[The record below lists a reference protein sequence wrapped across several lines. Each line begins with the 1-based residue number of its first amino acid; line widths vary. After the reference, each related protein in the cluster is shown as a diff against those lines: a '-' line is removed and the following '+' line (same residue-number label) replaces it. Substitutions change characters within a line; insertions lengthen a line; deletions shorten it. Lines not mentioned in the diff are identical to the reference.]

1 MIGSIILDLLSVVVT
16 LVGIIFFG
24 MIGCFGLYFINVAL
38 HVLLVDIL
46 HVDEVLKEIKE
57 LWVNRHE

>member
-1 MIGSIILDLLSVVVT
+1 MIGSIILDLLSVVIT
-16 LVGIIFFG
+16 IVGIILFG
-24 MIGCFGLYFINVAL
+24 MIGCFVLYFINVAL

>member
-1 MIGSIILDLLSVVVT
+1 MIGSIILDLLSVVIT
-16 LVGIIFFG
+16 IVGIILFG
-24 MIGCFGLYFINVAL
+24 MIGCFVLYFINVML

>member
-1 MIGSIILDLLSVVVT
+1 MIFSIILDVVSIIVT

-24 MIGCFGLYFINVAL
+24 TVGCFVLYFINTAL
-38 HVLLVDIL
+38 NILLVDIL

>member
-24 MIGCFGLYFINVAL
+24 MIGCFVLYFINVML

-46 HVDEVLKEIKE
+46 HVDEVIKEIKE

>member
-24 MIGCFGLYFINVAL
+24 MIGCFVLYFINVAL
-38 HVLLVDIL
+38 NVLLVDIL
-46 HVDEVLKEIKE
+46 HVDEVIKEIKE

>member
-1 MIGSIILDLLSVVVT
+1 MIGSIILDIVSVVIT

-24 MIGCFGLYFINVAL
+24 MIGCFVLYFINVVL

-46 HVDEVLKEIKE
+46 HVDEVIKEIKE

>member
-1 MIGSIILDLLSVVVT
+1 MIGSIILDLLSVVIT
-16 LVGIIFFG
+16 FVGIILFG
-24 MIGCFGLYFINVAL
+24 MIGCFVLYFINLVL